1 MIERHASKAA
11 PHRGGFNALEVMS
24 ALAILSIATSFA
36 AELPR
41 GVLRRERVKSAAREI
56 QSVVLATRMEAVRRN
71 TKVVLH
77 VDLEKRELTS
87 WAERGV
93 PNFVQD
99 PGEKTITRYGI
110 PGSVLFRGA
119 DGRVDGPDAVSFD
132 TYAGDRRLTDR
143 LVFDGDGSLVSPQAE
158 NSRLPAKPRS
168 YGPVVPYAS
177 VDCPPARCRGIFFS
191 DHAGGRPGR
200 NLFRVSVDGAWN
212 VGRVSLLKWV
222 PPEEGGNTGE
232 TDFAPSPWRWV
243 D

>member
-1 MIERHASKAA
+1 MIGRRVSNVA

-41 GVLRRERVKSAAREI
+41 TVLRRERVKSAAREI

-77 VDLEKRELTS
+77 VDLEKREITS
-87 WAERGV
+87 WAERGAS
-93 PNFVQD
+93 NFVQD
-99 PGEKTITRYGI
+99 PGERTITRYGI
-110 PGSVLFRGA
+110 PGAVLFRSLDA
-119 DGRVDGPDAVSFD
+119 RVDGPDAVAFD
-132 TYAGDRRLTDR
+132 TYAGDRRVTDR

-158 NSRLPAKPRS
+158 NSRLPGRPRS
-168 YGPVVPYAS
+168 YGPGVPYAS
-177 VDCPPARCRGIFFS
+177 VDCSPSRCRGIFFS

-232 TDFAPSPWRWV
+232 ADFAPSPWHWV